1 MHYVLRNSLLLTV
14 ILLIASI
21 AKAFIVTKLSS
32 DTKQYRKIQPL
43 RSFAQL
49 IDGPAVVGEADRAF
63 RRGMQVRQFVFF
75 LVFLDTS
82 HKLTCC
88 SSNT

>member
-21 AKAFIVTKLSS
+21 AKAFIVTKLFS

-63 RRGMQVRQFVFF
+63 RRGMQVRQFVFW
-75 LVFLDTS
+75 VFLDTS

-88 SSNT
+88 CSSST